1 MILDDTVKA
10 FLQERHI
17 ARVTTIGP
25 DGYPHTVPIWYILDG
40 DDIVIAT
47 GPEVRKT
54 KNARANPK
62 GAVTVGGDPRDDHAS
77 YGPGYLFQGDWSL
90 EGEPG
95 FDWIRR
101 IAMRYWNDAER
112 VEREVMAWGAHQA
125 LRLRIRKVIRVM
137 E

>member
-1 MILDDTVKA
+1 MWPDDELRT
-10 FLQERHI
+10 FLQQRLI
-17 ARVTTIGP
+17 ARVTTIDP

-47 GPEVRKT
+47 GPNARKVR
-54 KNARANPK
+54 NVRANPK
-62 GAVTVGGDPRDDHAS
+62 GAVTIGGDPVGDHEGYAV
-77 YGPGYLFQGDWSL
+77 GYLFQGEWAL

-101 IAMRYWNDAER
+101 IAHRYWDDDER
-112 VEREVMAWGAHQA
+112 VEREIAAWGLHQA
-125 LRLRIRKVIRVM
+125 MRFTIRKVVQVM